1 MDALSMRI
9 PMVSDI
15 PTIIF
20 GADVTHPESG
30 EDTSPSI
37 ADVRQTLLI
46 ICSKGYVVKCSI
58 NLIITYFTGC
68 SISRLARSDKVCW
81 HGICSGSQ
89 TRNYTRSV
97 QNLARPTTRNCQ
109 WRNDKVCNFAL
120 FFSRFYHCFNVWLLC
135 MTEVCN

>member
-1 MDALSMRI
+1 MGGRNTVLLDALSLRI

-37 ADVRQTLLI
+37 AAVRKSLPLSTLWRESL
-46 ICSKGYVVKCSI
+46 CFGLY
-58 NLIITYFTGC
+58 NLSYCYFSGC
-68 SISRLARSDKVCW
+68 GISRLARSDKVCW
-81 HGICSGSQ
+81 HGFCSGSP

-97 QNLARPTTRNCQ
+97 QNLARPATGNCQ
-109 WRNDKVCNFAL
+109 WWNDKVCTN
-120 FFSRFYHCFNVWLLC
+120 LL
-135 MTEVCN
+135 VL